1 MAIAL
6 GEKLSLYRR
15 FLILLT
21 KHAGPH
27 LWHGKTGEADKDA
40 EGLAQDLEELGPT
53 FVKLGQLLA
62 SRADLLPDSYLAA
75 LNRLQDE
82 VRPCTADEIRSVIR
96 DEFGRDPEDI
106 FSSFDWTP
114 LAAASLGQVHRASLP
129 GGEDVV
135 VKVQRPAVQETFQ
148 RDLAV
153 VSELAHFLEHHTNMG
168 ERYRFGAVVDDLEK
182 NLRRE
187 LDYRIE
193 ARNLE
198 HLEKV
203 LGPYSRLTVPRPFV
217 EYSGK
222 RVLTMEMMQGD
233 RVDRATLPHR
243 DAMRLAGE
251 IFDAYLEQIFI
262 QGRYHAD
269 PHPGNILVLDQRSAA
284 IIDLG
289 LIGHLEHGLRHQ
301 LVLILLHISEE
312 RADRVAALCLQ
323 IGETRSDADE
333 ARFRRRIQHLVHS
346 YHELPLEEMRVGSVL
361 LELCGAAGECGI
373 LVPPQL
379 ALLAKTMLHL
389 DQVGRSLAPGF
400 CPQRRVRERLPYLLL
415 NAGIEQF
422 SPSEA
427 AERLYQVKQLAYAA
441 PAQVQSLLED
451 LAEGEFGVNLK
462 IHHIKELMEA
472 FSKVANR
479 IAAGIVL
486 GAMVVGAA
494 IMMQMPQPGGG
505 GLWGYPTISVVV
517 FLLAVLGGFY
527 LVASVLYFDR
537 VRSN

>member
-21 KHAGPH
+21 RHAGPH
-27 LWHGKTGEADKDA
+27 LWHGKSGEADHDA
-40 EGLAQDLEELGPT
+40 RQLASDLEDLGPT

-62 SRADLLPDSYLAA
+62 SRADLLPDSYQAA

-82 VRPCTADEIRSVIR
+82 VEPCTKAEIRGVIL
-96 DEFGRDPEDI
+96 DEFGREPEKI
-106 FSSFDWTP
+106 FAEFDWSP
-114 LAAASLGQVHRASLP
+114 LAAASLGQVHRARLP
-129 GGEDVV
+129 EGLEVV
-135 VKVQRPAVQETFQ
+135 VKVQRPSVEETFQ

-153 VSELAHFLEHHTNMG
+153 VSELAHFLEHHTSMG

-198 HLEKV
+198 HLARV
-203 LGPYSRLTVPRPFV
+203 LGPYSRLTVPRPFP
-217 EYSGK
+217 EYSGR
-222 RVLTMEMMQGD
+222 RVLTMEMMHGE
-233 RVDRATLPHR
+233 RVDRAVLPHR

-262 QGRYHAD
+262 RGRYHAD
-269 PHPGNILVLDQRSAA
+269 PHPGNILVLDERTAA

-289 LIGHLEHGLRHQ
+289 LIGHVEYGLRHQ
-301 LVLILLHISEE
+301 LVLILFHISEE

-323 IGETRSDADE
+323 IGECRSDADE

-346 YHELPLEEMRVGSVL
+346 YHELPLQEMRVGGLL

-389 DQVGRSLAPGF
+389 DQVGRSLAPDF

-415 NAGIEQF
+415 HAGAEQF

-427 AERLYQVKQLAYAA
+427 AERLYQVKQLSYAA
-441 PAQVQSLLED
+441 PAQLQSLLED

-462 IHHIKELMEA
+462 IHHIKELMDA
-472 FSKVANR
+472 FAKVANR

-505 GLWGYPTISVVV
+505 GLWGYPTIAVLV

-527 LVASVLYFDR
+527 LVGSVLYYDR
-537 VRSN
+537 IR